1 MKGVFLFQPSSNDC
15 CFLSRDLTQAIST
28 LYPLRK
34 PLPSRAD
41 PLLEQQETGQGRNAM
56 NRGIE

>member
-1 MKGVFLFQPSSNDC
+1 VIDTSNINAVSI
-15 CFLSRDLTQAIST
+15 LGTTSIAGN
-28 LYPLRK
+28 
-34 PLPSRAD
+34 